1 MELATALGPPNRDIK
16 KLVIQSDPL
25 ACAFDQQ
32 IISAAGRVLLQDI
45 LFVIWINH
53 AKEQKSAG

>member
-1 MELATALGPPNRDIK
+1 MELATVLGPLNRDIK
-16 KLVIQSDPL
+16 KLVIQCDPL